1 MVSRWHLKASISST
15 CSKTKTISSGPSKM
29 TFPISWCQSQPEH
42 HPTKNPWNHHEIT
55 QKSPWNHPKIP
66 INLHEIPW
74 NHPKNPYKSTKTMV
88 IWYRM
93 HCLVPSA
100 PSDVLLLLWFR
111 ELWCN
116 DFCRSAC
123 ATQELKQTVIPTE
136 RYFDILCCITFWTNS
151 SHMFSGM
158 FSDFVIFVPLISSS

>member
-1 MVSRWHLKASISST
+1 
-15 CSKTKTISSGPSKM
+15 M
-29 TFPISWCQSQPEH
+29 TFEGVHFQYLQQDQDNLFRSIQDDLPNLLVPESAWTS
-42 HPTKNPWNHHEIT
+42 PNKKPM
-55 QKSPWNHPKIP
+55 KSPWNHPKIP

-111 ELWCN
+111 KLWCN

-158 FSDFVIFVPLISSS
+158 FSDFVIFFPLISSS